1 MTEAT
6 ARKILVLGASGLIGR
21 FVTDDLRAQGFH
33 VVGVARRLSASQ
45 KGSALDLERPVMSM
59 DVAALERLLRDHGID
74 VVVNCVGVLQ
84 DGPGSDTATVH
95 CDFVAR
101 LLQAIRDSGRA
112 IRLVHISIPGTP
124 ETDRTAFSSTK
135 REAERLIAE
144 SGVAFAILRPG
155 FVVAPAA
162 YGGSAMVRSLAAFPF
177 DLPAAERATPFQ
189 PVAMKDIAATIA
201 WLAARDPGE
210 ANAVT
215 WDLMQEQ
222 PVTLG
227 GVVEQFRRAFGTG
240 EWPRIAMP
248 ALLLDLGARLGDL
261 ANLLGWMPPMRTTAI
276 AELRRGVSGD
286 PTGWM
291 TATGIVP
298 KRIEQMTGK
307 RPATIQDK
315 WFARLFPIKAL
326 IIASLVLFWVVSG
339 FIALVISYDAA
350 AEILR
355 SHGFPPSLVAP
366 VTILTSLMDITIGVL
381 IAFRRSSAFGLI
393 AGIVASLGYM
403 IGAAILTPDLWIEP
417 LGALVKTGP
426 AVVLMLVALLTL
438 DNR

>member
-1 MTEAT
+1 MNADI
-6 ARKILVLGASGLIGR
+6 RKILVLGASGLIGR
-21 FVTDDLRAQGFH
+21 FVTDDLRVRGFP
-33 VVGVARRLSASQ
+33 VVGVARKLSASQ
-45 KGSALDLERPVMSM
+45 KGGALDLELPVMSM
-59 DVAALERLLRDHGID
+59 EAATLARLLRDHRID
-74 VVVNCVGVLQ
+74 VVVNCLGVLQ
-84 DGPGSDTATVH
+84 DGPGSDTAAVH

-101 LLQAIRDSGRA
+101 LLQAIRDSDRT

-248 ALLLDLGARLGDL
+248 ALLLDLGATLGDL

-366 VTILTSLMDITIGVL
+366 VTILTSLMDMGIGVL